1 MTATSS
7 PWPQSQG
14 SRFAWS
20 PARIDHAVHATCTGR
35 DAVSARS
42 PRENAG
48 SSRTRTNPPQGRRPA
63 DRGAADAER
72 THPPLRAPRQAERDR
87 PAVGMARRNP
97 AGRHRAAGT
106 RPALYQLVYT
116 NLMIGLD
123 HVAPG
128 ISTDSAR
135 GPETTGNNW
144 DDSDKHHTRRG
155 RPTHQWNGPP
165 PQVNDRYIRRSG
177 LPYVQSSHSPPDD
190 HPLNFARALKNR
202 EDLRV
207 PVPALHRVLA
217 GVPVAAEDLDRL
229 LGDPDR
235 RLPRDELGYRA
246 LGALERLAGPRHR
259 GPPPGQQPRRVHGRG
274 HVGELERHAL
284 VLPDRPPELRPR
296 PRVLRRELGGG
307 TRDPDGHRRD
317 RGPGRLERL
326 HRRPLPAV
334 PPPPPPRRARPRGS
348 GPGNGR
354 ASPCRR
360 PTRRSS
366 LPSSRYM
373 AGTHQVYGTSMH
385 PEAGHN
391 GRSEERRV

>member
-63 DRGAADAER
+63 DRGAAGAER

-123 HVAPG
+123 HVASG

-259 GPPPGQQPRRVHGRG
+259 GRPPGQQPRRGPRRG
-274 HVGELERHAL
+274 HGGAGG
-284 VLPDRPPELRPR
+284 RPRRPSPR
-296 PRVLRRELGGG
+296 PRAWTPR
-307 TRDPDGHRRD
+307 TSSSP
-317 RGPGRLERL
+317 
-326 HRRPLPAV
+326 PA
-334 PPPPPPRRARPRGS
+334 PRRARPRGS
-348 GPGNGR
+348 GRGDGR
-354 ASPCRR
+354 ASPCPR

-391 GRSEERRV
+391 G